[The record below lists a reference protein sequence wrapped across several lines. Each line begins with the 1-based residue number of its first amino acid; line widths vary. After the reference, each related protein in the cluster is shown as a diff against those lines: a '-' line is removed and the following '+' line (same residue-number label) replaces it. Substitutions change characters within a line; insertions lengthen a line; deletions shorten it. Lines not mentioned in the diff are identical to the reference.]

1 MDETTTVRRE
11 AVLARRMG
19 FIVDSSGETGPGDC
33 KIVDTRKLL
42 SET

>member
-19 FIVDSSGETGPGDC
+19 FIVDSSGETGPG
-33 KIVDTRKLL
+33 IANRGSVWKLVN
-42 SET
+42 ET